1 MKSRFFGLSA
11 KLALAVLA
19 VGFTFTSCY
28 DSANDGII
36 VPGDVDV
43 VIPAP
48 KYEVTGYV
56 TDFQTGAAISGAT
69 VVTPIGSQTTDATGF
84 YKVSAAA
91 PASGDV
97 TISATGYV
105 SVTVKLEMTSIET
118 GLASYNVSAAL
129 TKDGYIEG
137 VQAPQLGVGSETSV
151 ITTGLDALYNDS
163 DSKKEADVTL
173 KVKTGARW
181 NATYNVKEDPADKF
195 YAYLKAY
202 RGIEYGKTFMGDKF
216 AETEQTFTLDVPAN
230 AYASSVTIVTYY
242 WIEGYIWPEND
253 QPTNIIDRVLK
264 NDIIPTWVG
273 ISHGHGHGHDDSHGH
288 GHGHGNGNAGGGT
301 GDEA

>member
-28 DSANDGII
+28 DSANDGIV

-69 VVTPIGSQTTDATGF
+69 VVTPIGSSATDATGF
-84 YKVSAAA
+84 YKVTAAA
-91 PASGDV
+91 PASGEV
-97 TISATGYV
+97 TISAAGYV

-137 VQAPQLGVGSETSV
+137 VQAPQLGVGSEKTV
-151 ITTGLDALYNDS
+151 VTTGLEALYNDS
-163 DSKKEADVTL
+163 DSAKEADLTL

-181 NATYNVKEDPADKF
+181 STTYGDVKEDPADKF

-202 RGIEYGKTFMGDKF
+202 RGIEYGKNFMGDKF

-230 AYASSVTIVTYY
+230 AYASSVTVVTYY
-242 WIEGYIWPEND
+242 WVEGYIWPGND
-253 QPTNIIDRVLK
+253 QPTNIIDRVIK
-264 NDIIPTWVG
+264 NDIVPTWVG
-273 ISHGHGHGHDDSHGH
+273 ISHGHGHDHGH
-288 GHGHGNGNAGGGT
+288 GHGHGSGNAGGGT
-301 GDEA
+301 TD